1 MLYSVHRPGANFGCG
16 QVVYSELRR
25 GYAEPT
31 SEVTSRKTKIYK
43 VKDCRSVELRGIAGI
58 RFSFMFI
65 DVKKFIRAAVIAGL
79 VFLTGLN
86 RSSRNI

>member
-1 MLYSVHRPGANFGCG
+1 MLYSVHPPGANFGCG

-31 SEVTSRKTKIYK
+31 SEVTGRKTKMYK
-43 VKDCRSVELRGIAGI
+43 AKYCRSVELRGIAGI

-65 DVKKFIRAAVIAGL
+65 EVKKID
-79 VFLTGLN
+79 
-86 RSSRNI
+86 